1 MKTYEYKGLLVRVPD
16 EVNFI
21 AIGSDGVLRGYTENP
36 VDLDEVGLLE
46 DNNLAKPIVLNW
58 EKTVIETVHLKE
70 FAPVVLYE
78 TASPGTEPYAKG
90 DKYTIQSKVD
100 EERCLNSEVHIVVS
114 CYTPGSKPWTQI
126 LNVKVN
132 GLSIDNSLLSIVV
145 DILYDLQ
152 AA

>member
-21 AIGSDGVLRGYTENP
+21 AIDPKGQLRGYAENP
-36 VDLDEVGLLE
+36 IEMDDDELLAE
-46 DNNLAKPIVLNW
+46 SHPTHPVVLNW
-58 EKTVIETVHLKE
+58 EKTVIETTQLKE

-78 TASPGTEPYAKG
+78 TALPGTQPYTKG
-90 DKYTIQSKVD
+90 DKYVIQSKVD
-100 EERCLNSEVHIVVS
+100 EERCLNSEVHIVLS

-126 LNVKVN
+126 LSVKVN

-145 DILYDLQ
+145 DILFDLQ
-152 AA
+152 AD